1 MRAIPL
7 HVLPSLILTLALSV
21 HATAGEAVAE
31 TKPSTPPAAAAPA
44 ERPDPTAAVVAEAR
58 YLYRQRD
65 LDALL
70 TIAMRHAKGKVAKVD
85 EERMRQTLLMALTAR
100 EPLLQVLATLPP
112 SYPAKGRDALLLDL
126 IDYQAE
132 PAKPPAPPPAGGP
145 STSGPVP
152 SAPATTSPTTETAPP
167 AGPILVRLPPLTV
180 TRSLEKLGKRS
191 LTIGLALVFTDP
203 ALSKTMEAK
212 APIIQDAILS
222 YAHQLTPAQIAEPD
236 QIALKAGFAKAIAA
250 KVPGFPVDGVL
261 IPQLDT
267 GDTPTG
273 AER

>member
-1 MRAIPL
+1 MRPIPM
-7 HVLPSLILTLALSV
+7 SILALALAA
-21 HATAGEAVAE
+21 HASAGEAVAE
-31 TKPSTPPAAAAPA
+31 NKSPAPPAAAAPAAVAPA

-85 EERMRQTLLMALTAR
+85 EERMRHTLLMALTAR
-100 EPLLQVLATLPP
+100 EPLMQVLATLPP

-126 IDYQAE
+126 LDYQAE
-132 PAKPPAPPPAGGP
+132 PAKPPTAPPAGTP
-145 STSGPVP
+145 
-152 SAPATTSPTTETAPP
+152 TSPANEAAPTATP

-180 TRSLEKLGKRS
+180 TRSLEKIGKRS
-191 LTIGLALVFTDP
+191 LTISLALVFTDP
-203 ALSKTMEAK
+203 ALSKAMEGK

-222 YAHQLTPAQIAEPD
+222 FAHSLTPAQIAEPD
-236 QIALKAGFAKAIAA
+236 QLALKAGFAKAIAA
-250 KVPGFPVDGVL
+250 KVPGFPADGVL

-267 GDTPTG
+267 SDGPAAG
-273 AER
+273 ADR

>member
-1 MRAIPL
+1 MRVIPL
-7 HVLPSLILTLALSV
+7 YVLPSLILTLALSA

-31 TKPSTPPAAAAPA
+31 TKPSAPLVAGAPTAPA

-65 LDALL
+65 LDALMAVAL
-70 TIAMRHAKGKVAKVD
+70 RHARGKVAKVD

-100 EPLLQVLATLPP
+100 EPLMQVLATLPP

-126 IDYQAE
+126 LDYQAE
-132 PAKPPAPPPAGGP
+132 PAKPPAPPLPG
-145 STSGPVP
+145 
-152 SAPATTSPTTETAPP
+152 APAAGTPATASPTTDTALPT
-167 AGPILVRLPPLTV
+167 GPILVRLPPLTV

-212 APIIQDAILS
+212 APIIQDAILGF
-222 YAHQLTPAQIAEPD
+222 AHQLTPAQIAEPD

-250 KVPGFPVDGVL
+250 KVPGFPADGVL

-267 GDTPTG
+267 SDTPTG

>member
-1 MRAIPL
+1 MRAIT
-7 HVLPSLILTLALSV
+7 LPILTLALFAQ
-21 HATAGEAVAE
+21 ATAGEAVADN
-31 TKPSTPPAAAAPA
+31 KPSTPPTTAPPVAGAPAAIAPA

-70 TIAMRHAKGKVAKVD
+70 TIALRHAKGKVAKVD

-100 EPLLQVLATLPP
+100 EPLMQVLATLPP

-126 IDYQAE
+126 LDYQAE
-132 PAKPPAPPPAGGP
+132 PAKPPAPPA
-145 STSGPVP
+145 STSA
-152 SAPATTSPTTETAPP
+152 APANDAGPTAAP

-180 TRSLEKLGKRS
+180 TRSLENIGKRS
-191 LTIGLALVFTDP
+191 LTISLALVFTDP
-203 ALSKTMEAK
+203 ALSKTMEGK

-222 YAHQLTPAQIAEPD
+222 FAHSLTPAQIAEPD
-236 QIALKAGFAKAIAA
+236 QLALKAGFAKAIAA
-250 KVPGFPVDGVL
+250 KVPGFPADGVL

-267 GDTPTG
+267 GDAPTG
-273 AER
+273 ADR